1 MNNLEIVNEIK
12 KNKKLFKITSLELSK
27 KSGVPLGTLNKI
39 LANKTESLKVETLNK
54 INSVFNLNSNKLKQL
69 NDYGF
74 VRVGACSPSLRVADI
89 SYNAEQIKN
98 EINKASLKGVELLV
112 FPELSITSS
121 TCFDLYYQSVLLDSA
136 ISALLDLK
144 DFSKNYEMVILLGL
158 PLKFENKLYS
168 VSAVLCKGE
177 ILGFVP
183 KSYIPSYNEFYEDR
197 YFNGDLEGIKF
208 INIGGK
214 EYPFSKNL
222 IFKHLGKENFAFA
235 IEISSDLY
243 KNIPPSS
250 IHASKG
256 ALICVNLA
264 SSNEVVGRIS
274 ERKNLI
280 LSQSKKGIMGYVYS
294 NASWDEST
302 TDLIY
307 SGHSL
312 ICENGEILKESQ
324 LFTKGLIISDI
335 DVDYLS
341 FIRSKERSLESLNV
355 EYKQI
360 YFEIDSKKDK
370 VLRDFSKYPFV
381 PNKKDDKT
389 FELILEMQSHAL
401 ARRIKHVNAKKIV
414 LGLSGGLDST
424 LALIVCVRAMDIL
437 KRDRKDVLTITM
449 PCFGT
454 TLRTKNN
461 AVILAEKYEVSLKE
475 INIKNS
481 VREHFKDIGHDENLL
496 DVTYENA
503 QARERTQVLMDIA
516 NSQGGLVIGTG
527 DLSEIA
533 LGWST
538 YNGDHMSMYAVNG
551 SIPKTLIRFLI
562 NYEAQKEGGEIKNT
576 LLDIIDTPVSPELIP
591 PKEGEIVQKTEDN
604 VGPYILQDFY
614 LYYAIYMGY
623 KPSKIFK
630 IAKQT
635 FTSEYSSEELLK
647 WLKHFYNRFFTQQ
660 FKRSCMPDGV
670 KITRLG
676 LSPRGDLKMPSDAV
690 KNVWLEDLENIEL

>member
-1 MNNLEIVNEIK
+1 MENLEIINSIK
-12 KNKKLFKITSLELSK
+12 KNKKLFKMTSLELSK

-39 LANKTESLKVETLNK
+39 LANQTESLKVETLNK
-54 INSVFNLNSNKLKQL
+54 IKGVFSDCLQPKNEVG
-69 NDYGF
+69 DFGF
-74 VRVGACSPSLRVADI
+74 VRVGACSPSLKVGDVKFNVEEI
-89 SYNAEQIKN
+89 KSQIDS
-98 EINKASLKGVELLV
+98 ASIKKVELLI

-121 TCFDLYYQSVLLDSA
+121 TCFDLFYQSVLLDSA
-136 ISALLDLK
+136 IKGLLEIK
-144 DFSKNYEMVILLGL
+144 EFSKNYEMAIAVGL
-158 PLKFENKLYS
+158 PIRFEGKLYN
-168 VSAVLCKGE
+168 VSAVVCKGE

-197 YFNGDLEGIKF
+197 YFSGDLEGVRYIT
-208 INIGGK
+208 INNK

-222 IFKHLGKENFAFA
+222 IFKNSSNENFAFG
-235 IEISSDLY
+235 IEISSDLN
-243 KNIPPSS
+243 KNVPPSS

-264 SSNEVVGRIS
+264 SSNEIVGRIN
-274 ERKNLI
+274 ERRNLI
-280 LSQSKKGIMGYVYS
+280 SSQSKRGIMGYVYA

-324 LFTKGLIISDI
+324 PFSKGTICCDI

-341 FIRSKERSLESLNV
+341 FARSKERSFEKSKE
-355 EYKQI
+355 EYKEI
-360 YFEIDSKKDK
+360 YFDINLKKDK
-370 VLRDFSKYPFV
+370 VLREFSKYPFIEDV
-381 PNKKDDKT
+381 KDNKT
-389 FELILEMQSHAL
+389 FELILNMQAHAL
-401 ARRIKHVNAKKIV
+401 ARRIKHVFAKKVV

-424 LALIVCVRAMDIL
+424 LALVVCVRAMDLL

-454 TLRTKNN
+454 TQRTKNN
-461 AVILAEKYEVSLKE
+461 AIILAEKYGVSLKE

-481 VREHFKDIGHDENLL
+481 VKAHFKDIGHSEDLL
-496 DVTYENA
+496 DITYENA
-503 QARERTQVLMDIA
+503 QARERTQVLMDVA
-516 NSQGGLVIGTG
+516 NSVGGLVIGTG

-538 YNGDHMSMYAVNG
+538 YNGDHMSNYAING

-562 NYEAQKEGGEIKNT
+562 KYEASKSIKEIKDA
-576 LLDIIDTPVSPELIP
+576 LLDVVDTPVSPELIP
-591 PKEGEIVQKTEDN
+591 PKKGEIVQKTEDN

-614 LYYAIYMGY
+614 LYYAVYMGY
-623 KPSKIFK
+623 KPSKIYK

-635 FTSEYSSEELLK
+635 FINEFTSEEILK
-647 WLKHFYNRFFTQQ
+647 WIKHFYNRFFTQQ

-670 KITRLG
+670 KITCLG

-690 KNVWLEDLENIEL
+690 KSVWLDDLENIEL